1 MAQLLNKVLN
11 FVGWESDEEEEEAE
25 LNNNDSE
32 TVESDIQQ
40 PAFISHSLRRQ
51 QPQNKVVSMH
61 QSSQFKV
68 VVMQPVKFE
77 DAQDI
82 CEHLKNRKPVVI
94 NLEDVER
101 DEAQRIIDFLS
112 GSVFAL
118 DGNIQKVSNSIF
130 LVAPSNVDLMG
141 DNKESLK
148 NKAAFSWAK

>member
-11 FVGWESDEEEEEAE
+11 FVGWESDVEEDEEV
-25 LNNNDSE
+25 NE
-32 TVESDIQQ
+32 TEYSSVKEDIQQ
-40 PAFISHSLRRQ
+40 PAFISHNLKRQ
-51 QPQNKVVSMH
+51 APQNKVVSMH

-68 VVMQPVKFE
+68 VVMQPAKFE

-82 CEHLKNRKPVVI
+82 CDHLKSKKPVVI

-118 DGNIQKVSNSIF
+118 DGNIQKVSTTIF

-141 DNKESLK
+141 DAKESLK
-148 NKAAFSWAK
+148 NKVAFSWAK